1 MSNRREHSARR
12 VQPRYN
18 RAEPAPTSTAT
29 INTRVVNEL
38 DPPLVPRSA
47 RSAHEAVGF
56 DLATLSRITK
66 MAFRYRARM
75 TLAIVATVLAAFAQL
90 AIPALIGDAVDQA
103 QSLLAGTDTQAARD
117 ALVITALWLLGASIA
132 RGALTMTQN
141 YQGEAVGHL
150 LAHEVRMA
158 YYTKLQHLSFSYHDQ
173 VHTGELMTRGILD
186 IEGTRMWVHT
196 GILRAF
202 LLTILL
208 IGGAG
213 LLFSVD
219 AVLACVA
226 LAFVPFVGFRA
237 GVARLKLRRLWFRLQ
252 EELGILTRLME
263 ENLGGIRVVRAFASQ
278 AFELSRFDAIST
290 RALSITHQ
298 RIKIFVMSTAT
309 MTLVFFLSMGLVLW
323 VGGERVIEGKLT
335 LGELATFLAFM
346 TILQQPV
353 RQIAWMVN
361 SIARASTCGARLFE
375 ILDLEPDIRDEPHAA
390 PVSATEGRLR
400 FEDVSFSYYGE
411 GAPATIT
418 NVSFDLGPGEVLGI
432 VGPPGSGKSTIA
444 HLIPRFYDVSEGR
457 ITIDGQDIR
466 AISLASLRRYVNLVQ
481 QDAFLFTA
489 AVESN
494 VAYGDPWADRSAVR
508 QATETAQLHNYIS
521 QLPESYETLV
531 GERGVSLSG
540 GQRQRLAIARSVL
553 PDSGILV
560 FDDST
565 AAIDASTEQSIR
577 AALAETTAERATIII
592 AHRLSSLS
600 HANEILFLDGGRI
613 VERGTHESLI
623 ALKGRYAALYH
634 MQTMMPED
642 EAS

>member
-1 MSNRREHSARR
+1 
-12 VQPRYN
+12 
-18 RAEPAPTSTAT
+18 
-29 INTRVVNEL
+29 
-38 DPPLVPRSA
+38 
-47 RSAHEAVGF
+47 
-56 DLATLSRITK
+56 
-66 MAFRYRARM
+66 MAFRYRGRM
-75 TLAIVATVLAAFAQL
+75 SLAIVATVLAGIAQL
-90 AIPALIGDAVDQA
+90 VVPLLIGDAVDQA
-103 QSLLAGTDTQAARD
+103 QNLLAGTDSQAARD
-117 ALVITALWLLGASIA
+117 ALLVTAFWLLAASIA

-141 YQGEAVGHL
+141 YQGEAIGHL

-158 YYTKLQHLSFSYHDQ
+158 YYTKLQHLSFSYHDR

-208 IGGAG
+208 LGGAG

-219 AVLACVA
+219 AVLAVVA

-237 GVARLKLRRLWFRLQ
+237 GVARLKLRHLWFRLQ

-263 ENLGGIRVVRAFASQ
+263 ENLGGIRVVRAFASH
-278 AFELSRFDAIST
+278 AFELARFDAISA
-290 RALSITHQ
+290 RALSITHE
-298 RIKIFVMSTAT
+298 RIRIFVMSTAT
-309 MTLVFFLSMGLVLW
+309 MTSVFLLSMGLVLW

-375 ILDLEPDIRDEPHAA
+375 ILDLEPDIRDA
-390 PVSATEGRLR
+390 PDATPLTRSDGWLQ
-400 FEDVSFSYYGE
+400 FENVSFSYYGE
-411 GAPATIT
+411 GAPATISD
-418 NVSFDLGPGEVLGI
+418 VSFALGPGEVLGI

-457 ITIDGQDIR
+457 ITIGGQDIR
-466 AISLASLRRYVNLVQ
+466 NLSLASLRRYVNLVQ
-481 QDAFLFTA
+481 QDAFLFTS

-494 VAYGDPWADRSAVR
+494 VAYGDPWADRSSVR

-521 QLPESYETLV
+521 QLPEGYETLV

-553 PDSGILV
+553 PDSGILI

-565 AAIDASTEQSIR
+565 AAIDAATERSIR
-577 AALAETTAERATIII
+577 AGLAETTAVRATIII
-592 AHRLSSLS
+592 AHRLSSLT
-600 HANEILFLDGGRI
+600 HADEILFLDGGRV
-613 VERGTHESLI
+613 VERGSHAELL
-623 ALKGRYAALYH
+623 AQRGRYAALYH
-634 MQTMMPED
+634 MQTMMPE
-642 EAS
+642 EEVQ

>member
-1 MSNRREHSARR
+1 M
-12 VQPRYN
+12 
-18 RAEPAPTSTAT
+18 
-29 INTRVVNEL
+29 
-38 DPPLVPRSA
+38 PRSA
-47 RSAHEAVGF
+47 RSAQAAVGF
-56 DLATLSRITK
+56 DLATLRRITL
-66 MAFRYRARM
+66 MAFRYRGRM
-75 TLAIVATVLAAFAQL
+75 SLAIVATVLAGIAQL
-90 AIPALIGDAVDQA
+90 VVPLLIGDAVDQA
-103 QSLLAGTDTQAARD
+103 QNLLAGTDSQAARD
-117 ALVITALWLLGASIA
+117 ALLVTAFWLLAASIA

-141 YQGEAVGHL
+141 YQGEAIGHL

-158 YYTKLQHLSFSYHDQ
+158 YYTKLQHLSFSYHDR

-208 IGGAG
+208 LGGAG

-219 AVLACVA
+219 AVLAVVA

-237 GVARLKLRRLWFRLQ
+237 GVARLKLRHLWFRLQ

-263 ENLGGIRVVRAFASQ
+263 ENLGGIRVVRAFASH
-278 AFELSRFDAIST
+278 AFELARFDAISA
-290 RALSITHQ
+290 RALAITHE
-298 RIKIFVMSTAT
+298 RIRIFVMSTAT
-309 MTLVFFLSMGLVLW
+309 MTSVFLLSMGLVLW

-375 ILDLEPDIRDEPHAA
+375 ILDLEPDIRDA
-390 PVSATEGRLR
+390 PDATPLTRSDGWLQ
-400 FEDVSFSYYGE
+400 FENVSFSYYGE
-411 GAPATIT
+411 GAPATISD
-418 NVSFDLGPGEVLGI
+418 VSFALGPGEVLGI

-457 ITIDGQDIR
+457 ITIGGQDIR
-466 AISLASLRRYVNLVQ
+466 NLSLASLRRYVNLVQ
-481 QDAFLFTA
+481 QDAFLFTS

-494 VAYGDPWADRSAVR
+494 VAYGDPWADRSSVR

-521 QLPESYETLV
+521 QLPEGYETLV

-553 PDSGILV
+553 PDSGILI

-565 AAIDASTEQSIR
+565 AAIDAATERSIR
-577 AALAETTAERATIII
+577 AGLAETTAVRATIII
-592 AHRLSSLS
+592 AHRLSSLT
-600 HANEILFLDGGRI
+600 HADEILFLDGGRV
-613 VERGTHESLI
+613 VERGSHAELL
-623 ALKGRYAALYH
+623 AQRGRYAALYH
-634 MQTMMPED
+634 MQTMMPE
-642 EAS
+642 EEVQ

>member
-1 MSNRREHSARR
+1 
-12 VQPRYN
+12 
-18 RAEPAPTSTAT
+18 
-29 INTRVVNEL
+29 
-38 DPPLVPRSA
+38 
-47 RSAHEAVGF
+47 
-56 DLATLSRITK
+56 
-66 MAFRYRARM
+66 MAFRYRGRM
-75 TLAIVATVLAAFAQL
+75 SLAIVATVLAGIAQL
-90 AIPALIGDAVDQA
+90 VVPLLIGDAVDQA
-103 QSLLAGTDTQAARD
+103 QNLLAGTDSQAARD
-117 ALVITALWLLGASIA
+117 ALLVTAFWLLAASIA

-141 YQGEAVGHL
+141 YQGEAIGHL

-158 YYTKLQHLSFSYHDQ
+158 YYTKLQHLSFSYHDR

-208 IGGAG
+208 LGGAG

-219 AVLACVA
+219 AVLAVVA

-237 GVARLKLRRLWFRLQ
+237 GVARLKLRHLWFRLQ

-263 ENLGGIRVVRAFASQ
+263 ENLGGIRVVRAFASH
-278 AFELSRFDAIST
+278 AFELARFDAISA
-290 RALSITHQ
+290 RALAITHE
-298 RIKIFVMSTAT
+298 RIRIFVMSTAT
-309 MTLVFFLSMGLVLW
+309 MTSVFLLSMGLVLW

-375 ILDLEPDIRDEPHAA
+375 ILDLEPDIRDA
-390 PVSATEGRLR
+390 PDATPLTRSDGWLQ
-400 FEDVSFSYYGE
+400 FENVSFSYYGE
-411 GAPATIT
+411 GAPATISD
-418 NVSFDLGPGEVLGI
+418 VSFALGPGEVLGI

-457 ITIDGQDIR
+457 ITIGGQDIR
-466 AISLASLRRYVNLVQ
+466 NLSLASLRRYVNLVQ
-481 QDAFLFTA
+481 QDAFLFTS

-494 VAYGDPWADRSAVR
+494 VAYGDPWADRSSVR

-521 QLPESYETLV
+521 QLPEGYETLV

-553 PDSGILV
+553 PDSGILI

-565 AAIDASTEQSIR
+565 AAIDAATERSIR
-577 AALAETTAERATIII
+577 AGLAETTAVRATIII
-592 AHRLSSLS
+592 AHRLSSLT
-600 HANEILFLDGGRI
+600 HADEILFLDGGRV
-613 VERGTHESLI
+613 VERGSHAELL
-623 ALKGRYAALYH
+623 AQRGRYAALYH
-634 MQTMMPED
+634 MQTMMPE
-642 EAS
+642 EEVQ

>member
-1 MSNRREHSARR
+1 
-12 VQPRYN
+12 
-18 RAEPAPTSTAT
+18 
-29 INTRVVNEL
+29 
-38 DPPLVPRSA
+38 
-47 RSAHEAVGF
+47 
-56 DLATLSRITK
+56 
-66 MAFRYRARM
+66 MAFRYRGRM
-75 TLAIVATVLAAFAQL
+75 SLAIVATVLAGIAQL
-90 AIPALIGDAVDQA
+90 VVPLLIGDAVDQA
-103 QSLLAGTDTQAARD
+103 QNLLAGTDSQAARD
-117 ALVITALWLLGASIA
+117 ALLVTAFWLLAASIA

-141 YQGEAVGHL
+141 YQGEAIGHL

-158 YYTKLQHLSFSYHDQ
+158 YYTKLQHLSFSYHDR

-208 IGGAG
+208 LGGAG

-219 AVLACVA
+219 AVLAVVA

-237 GVARLKLRRLWFRLQ
+237 GVARLKLRHLWFRLQ

-263 ENLGGIRVVRAFASQ
+263 ENLGGIRVVRAFASH
-278 AFELSRFDAIST
+278 AFELARFDAIST
-290 RALSITHQ
+290 RALSITHE
-298 RIKIFVMSTAT
+298 RIRIFVMSTAT
-309 MTLVFFLSMGLVLW
+309 MTSVFLLSMGLVLW

-375 ILDLEPDIRDEPHAA
+375 ILDLEPDIRDA
-390 PVSATEGRLR
+390 PDATPLTRSDGWLQ
-400 FEDVSFSYYGE
+400 FENVSFSYYGE
-411 GAPATIT
+411 GAPATISD
-418 NVSFDLGPGEVLGI
+418 VSFALGPGEVLGI

-457 ITIDGQDIR
+457 ITIGGQDIR
-466 AISLASLRRYVNLVQ
+466 NLSLASLRRYVNLVQ
-481 QDAFLFTA
+481 QDAFLFTS

-494 VAYGDPWADRSAVR
+494 VAYGDPWADRSSVR

-521 QLPESYETLV
+521 QLPEGYETLV

-553 PDSGILV
+553 PDSGILI

-565 AAIDASTEQSIR
+565 AAIDAGTERSIR
-577 AALAETTAERATIII
+577 AGLAETTAVRATIII
-592 AHRLSSLS
+592 AHRLSSLT
-600 HANEILFLDGGRI
+600 HADEILFLDGGRV
-613 VERGTHESLI
+613 VERGSHAELLTQR
-623 ALKGRYAALYH
+623 GRYAALYH
-634 MQTMMPED
+634 MQTMMPE
-642 EAS
+642 EEVQ